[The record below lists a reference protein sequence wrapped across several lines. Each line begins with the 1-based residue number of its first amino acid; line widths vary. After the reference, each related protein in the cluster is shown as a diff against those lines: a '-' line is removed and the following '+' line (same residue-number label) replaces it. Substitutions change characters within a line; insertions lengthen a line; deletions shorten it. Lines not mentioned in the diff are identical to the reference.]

1 MDAND
6 DSSPPEIEPTKGTD
20 DEPPDISDASDESET
35 GLSIRVDVAPCESE
49 ATYTVHSSGVDP
61 SKEVRMD
68 IDSDVGKMAM
78 SMPSER
84 AEQIADS
91 LLAATPT
98 HRPQTGVKPLEI
110 TQSADDVYELLS
122 ARRRRLVIQ
131 YLDHHLSSD
140 ETVDVGT
147 LAEFIAAK
155 EQRKSRD
162 EIDAAE
168 RKSAYVS
175 LTQRHLSQLAAA
187 SVVIWDDQAGRVGRG
202 QSVEELARLIS
213 LID

>member
-6 DSSPPEIEPTKGTD
+6 DSNPPDIEPTKGTD
-20 DEPPDISDASDESET
+20 HEPPDDSDASDESVAD
-35 GLSIRVDVAPCESE
+35 LSVRVDVAPRVSE
-49 ATYTVHSSGVDP
+49 AAYTIHSSGVDP
-61 SKEVRMD
+61 SREVRMD
-68 IDSDVGKMAM
+68 IDSDVGTMAL

-84 AEQIADS
+84 AKQIADS

-98 HRPQTGVKPLEI
+98 HQPQTDVKSLEI
-110 TQSADDVYELLS
+110 TQSADDVYDLLS

-175 LTQRHLSQLAAA
+175 LTQNHLSQLTDAN
-187 SVVIWDDQAGRVGRG
+187 VVIWDDQAGRVGRG
-202 QSVEELARLIS
+202 QSVEGLARLIS